1 MDGGAR
7 RMRRLAILLAALAV
21 VGAVALA
28 LRTSD
33 RWPQIVSLWR
43 NGSDNALDLSAAA
56 GLRLEAL
63 TVEGRANTNPDDILA
78 ALDVERGT
86 PILSINVAD
95 AREAIESL
103 PWVKTARVERQLPN
117 ALHVMIE
124 ERAAYA
130 LWQRGGRYTLIDAGG
145 HAIVDVPGQI
155 GELPLIVGTDA
166 PAHAFELFEALKAQ
180 PELMQRVRGAVRIGE
195 RRWNLHFDSFESG
208 IAVRLPESG
217 LSEAITRLAGLQRDH
232 KILERDLSAIDLR
245 LADRLI
251 VQLHKDPAAQTAAPK
266 PNDKR
271 PSAAKS
277 AKQNV

>member
-1 MDGGAR
+1 
-7 RMRRLAILLAALAV
+7 MRRLAILLAALAV

-271 PSAAKS
+271 PSATKS